1 MMLRLFTLCFVIAV
15 TAFPV
20 LAVGDEAP
28 PWLQQAAALKVPV
41 YDKKVSTVVLVDES
55 TMTVGEDGRV
65 VTVSSYA
72 VRILN
77 QDGRKSAVA
86 RVGYQ
91 TDTGKVRD
99 FRAWLIRPGG
109 STKIYGKDQIVDEAD
124 LNDVYEE
131 SRSKKIVARD
141 DAEPGSV
148 FGFQVTTEVRP
159 FFNQTMWFFQDTD
172 PVLSSKLTLV
182 LPAGWRASGITFNH
196 AKIEPTISGN
206 SYTWELRDIPPIAF
220 EPASPSMFS
229 LVARL
234 AVSYSPTEGIR
245 APESRAFESWTEISR
260 WYTTL
265 SDPQVTPN
273 EQIVTKV
280 KELTAG
286 AKTELE
292 KIRAIARFVQ
302 NIQYI
307 SIQIGV
313 GRWRPHAA
321 ADVLAKAYGDC
332 KDKANLMRSMLKVVG
347 IEAFPVLIFSG
358 DPNFVEE
365 VWPSPGQFNHCIV
378 AIRLKEELTAGS
390 ILNHPTL
397 GRLLIFDATDDSTQI
412 GDLPDHEQGSLALI
426 AAGDS
431 GGLVRMPST
440 DPEANQMER
449 EAEVQLSEDGSISA
463 IVRERSRGQAAVSE
477 RRAFRGLSNDDYK
490 QLIER
495 RVTRGAP
502 AAKVNKIAPADDA
515 IGSKFGLDVD
525 FSARQYGQVMQN
537 RLLVFNPAIVERRES
552 LLLTEAKREHPIVL
566 DSQSFSEVVRVKLP
580 AGFDVD
586 EMPDPVKLD
595 APFGSY
601 KTSYAVKDGEL
612 VFTRALTQRA
622 TTIPAAQYPVIR
634 SFFERMRAAEQAPVV
649 LARK

>member
-28 PWLQQAAALKVPV
+28 PWLQQAVALKVPV

-378 AIRLKEELTAGS
+378 AIRLKEDLTAGS

-601 KTSYAVKDGEL
+601 KTSYVVKDGEL

>member
-1 MMLRLFTLCFVIAV
+1 MILRFLGLCFVIAV
-15 TAFPV
+15 AALPVAAF
-20 LAVGDEAP
+20 GDEAP
-28 PWLQQAAALKVPV
+28 LWLQQAAALKVPA
-41 YDKKVSTVVLVDES
+41 YDKKTSTVVLVDES

-65 VTVSSYA
+65 TTVSSYA

-86 RVGYQ
+86 MVGYA

-99 FRAWLIRPGG
+99 FRAWLIRPSG
-109 STKIYGKDQIVDEAD
+109 SAKAYGKDQIVDEAD
-124 LNDVYEE
+124 INDVYDE
-131 SRSKKIVARD
+131 SRSKKITARD

-148 FGFQVTTEVRP
+148 FGYQVTTEERP
-159 FFNQTMWFFQDTD
+159 YFNQTMWFFQDTD

-182 LPAGWRASGITFNH
+182 LPAGWRASGTTFNH
-196 AKIEPTISGN
+196 DKINPVVNGS

-245 APESRAFESWTEISR
+245 VPDSRTFDSWTEVSR
-260 WYTTL
+260 WYTAL
-265 SDPQVTPN
+265 SETQATPNQQVTA
-273 EQIVTKV
+273 KA

-286 AKTELE
+286 AKSELDM
-292 KIRAIARFVQ
+292 IRAIGKFAQ
-302 NIQYI
+302 NVQYI

-321 ADVLAKAYGDC
+321 SDVLAKAYGDC

-347 IEAFPVLIFSG
+347 IDAYPVLIFSG

-365 VWPSPGQFNHCIV
+365 TWPSPSQFNHCII

-390 ILNHPTL
+390 ILIHPSL
-397 GRLLIFDATDDSTQI
+397 GRLLIFDATDDNTQV

-440 DPEANQMER
+440 DPEANRMER
-449 EAEVQLSEDGSISA
+449 EAEVQLSGDGSIA
-463 IVRERSRGQAAVSE
+463 ATIRERSRGQAAVGE
-477 RRAFRGLSNDDYK
+477 RRAFRALSNADYRDM
-490 QLIER
+490 IER
-495 RVTRGAP
+495 WVTRGAP
-502 AAKVNKIAPADDA
+502 AAKVMKIEPADDA
-515 IGSKFGLDVD
+515 LGARFGLDVN
-525 FSARQYGQVMQN
+525 FSASQYGQVMQN
-537 RLLVFNPAIVERRES
+537 RLLVFNPAIVSRRES
-552 LLLTEAKREHPIVL
+552 LLLTDAKREHPIVL
-566 DSQSFSEVVRVKLP
+566 DSHAFTEVVRVKLP
-580 AGFDVD
+580 LGFDVD
-586 EMPDPVKLD
+586 EMPDAVKLD
-595 APFGSY
+595 TPFGSY
-601 KTSYAVKDGEL
+601 KTSYEVKNGEL

-622 TTIPAAQYPVIR
+622 GTIPAAQYQVIR
-634 SFFERMRAAEQAPVV
+634 SFFERIRAAEQAPVV

>member
-1 MMLRLFTLCFVIAV
+1 MILRLLILCFAIA
-15 TAFPV
+15 ASALPV
-20 LAVGDEAP
+20 AALGDEAP
-28 PWLQQAAALKVPV
+28 LWLQQAAALKVPA

-55 TMTVGEDGRV
+55 TMTVAEDGRV
-65 VTVSSYA
+65 ITVSSYA

-77 QDGRKSAVA
+77 PDGRKNA
-86 RVGYQ
+86 RAMVGYE
-91 TDTGKVRD
+91 TDRGKVRD
-99 FRAWLIRPGG
+99 FRAWLIRPAG
-109 STKIYGKDQIVDEAD
+109 STKAYGKDQIIDEAD
-124 LNDVYEE
+124 INDVYEE
-131 SRSKKIVARD
+131 SRSKKIIARD

-148 FGFQVTTEVRP
+148 FGWQVTTEVRP

-196 AKIEPTISGN
+196 AKIDPVVNGS
-206 SYTWELRDIPPIAF
+206 SYTWELRDIAPIEF

-234 AVSYSPTEGIR
+234 AVNYSPTEGTR
-245 APESRAFESWTEISR
+245 APESRAFDSWTEVSR
-260 WYTTL
+260 WYTAL
-265 SDPQVTPN
+265 SDAQATPN
-273 EQIVTKV
+273 DQITAKA

-286 AKTELE
+286 AKNELE
-292 KIRAIARFVQ
+292 KIRAIGRFVQ
-302 NIQYI
+302 NLQYI

-321 ADVLAKAYGDC
+321 ADVMAKSYGDC

-358 DPNFVEE
+358 DPNFVEDT
-365 VWPSPGQFNHCIV
+365 WPSPRQFNHCII
-378 AIRLKEELTAGS
+378 AIRLREEIAAGS
-390 ILNHPTL
+390 VINHPSL
-397 GRLLIFDATDDSTQI
+397 GRLLIFDATDDSTQV

-426 AAGDS
+426 AAGDG

-449 EAEVQLSEDGSISA
+449 EADVQLSADGSIA
-463 IVRERSRGQAAVSE
+463 ATIRERSRGQAAVGE
-477 RRAFRGLSNDDYK
+477 RRAFRALSNANYK
-490 QLIER
+490 EMIER
-495 RVTRGAP
+495 WVTRGAP
-502 AAKVNKIAPADDA
+502 AAKVMKIEPADDA
-515 IGSKFGLDVD
+515 ISARFGLDVD

-537 RLLVFNPAIVERRES
+537 RLLVFNPAIVSRRES
-552 LLLTEAKREHPIVL
+552 LLLTEANRAHPIVL
-566 DSQSFSEVVRVKLP
+566 DSHAFTEVVRVKLP

-586 EMPDPVKLD
+586 EMPDAVKLD

-601 KTSYAVKDGEL
+601 KTSYEVKNGEL

-622 TTIPAAQYPVIR
+622 TTIPAAQYQAIR
-634 SFFERMRAAEQAPVV
+634 SFFERIRAAEQAPVV

>member
-1 MMLRLFTLCFVIAV
+1 
-15 TAFPV
+15 
-20 LAVGDEAP
+20 
-28 PWLQQAAALKVPV
+28 
-41 YDKKVSTVVLVDES
+41 VS
-55 TMTVGEDGRV
+55 
-65 VTVSSYA
+65 
-72 VRILN
+72 
-77 QDGRKSAVA
+77 
-86 RVGYQ
+86 
-91 TDTGKVRD
+91 
-99 FRAWLIRPGG
+99 
-109 STKIYGKDQIVDEAD
+109 IY
-124 LNDVYEE
+124 
-131 SRSKKIVARD
+131 
-141 DAEPGSV
+141 
-148 FGFQVTTEVRP
+148 
-159 FFNQTMWFFQDTD
+159 
-172 PVLSSKLTLV
+172 
-182 LPAGWRASGITFNH
+182 
-196 AKIEPTISGN
+196 
-206 SYTWELRDIPPIAF
+206 
-220 EPASPSMFS
+220 
-229 LVARL
+229 
-234 AVSYSPTEGIR
+234 
-245 APESRAFESWTEISR
+245 
-260 WYTTL
+260 
-265 SDPQVTPN
+265 
-273 EQIVTKV
+273 
-280 KELTAG
+280 
-286 AKTELE
+286 
-292 KIRAIARFVQ
+292 
-302 NIQYI
+302 
-307 SIQIGV
+307 
-313 GRWRPHAA
+313 
-321 ADVLAKAYGDC
+321 
-332 KDKANLMRSMLKVVG
+332 
-347 IEAFPVLIFSG
+347 SG
-358 DPNFVEE
+358 DPNYVREG
-365 VWPSPGQFNHCIV
+365 WPSAQQFNHCIIAV
-378 AIRLKEELTAGS
+378 KVSDQTQGNTI
-390 ILNHPTL
+390 INHPTL

-477 RRAFRGLSNDDYK
+477 RRAFRGLSNADYK

-537 RLLVFNPAIVERRES
+537 RLLVFNPAIVERRET
-552 LLLTEAKREHPIVL
+552 LFLTEPKREHPIVL

-622 TTIPAAQYPVIR
+622 TTIPAAQYPMIR

>member
-1 MMLRLFTLCFVIAV
+1 
-15 TAFPV
+15 
-20 LAVGDEAP
+20 
-28 PWLQQAAALKVPV
+28 
-41 YDKKVSTVVLVDES
+41 
-55 TMTVGEDGRV
+55 MTVGEDGRV

-99 FRAWLIRPGG
+99 FRAWLIRLGG

-159 FFNQTMWFFQDTD
+159 FFNQTIWFFQDTD

-182 LPAGWRASGITFNH
+182 LPTGWRASGITFNH

-220 EPASPSMFS
+220 EPASPSLFS

-260 WYTTL
+260 WYTAL

-273 EQIVTKV
+273 EQIATKV

-397 GRLLIFDATDDSTQI
+397 GRLLIFDA
-412 GDLPDHEQGSLALI
+412 
-426 AAGDS
+426 
-431 GGLVRMPST
+431 
-440 DPEANQMER
+440 
-449 EAEVQLSEDGSISA
+449 
-463 IVRERSRGQAAVSE
+463 
-477 RRAFRGLSNDDYK
+477 
-490 QLIER
+490 
-495 RVTRGAP
+495 
-502 AAKVNKIAPADDA
+502 
-515 IGSKFGLDVD
+515 
-525 FSARQYGQVMQN
+525 
-537 RLLVFNPAIVERRES
+537 
-552 LLLTEAKREHPIVL
+552 
-566 DSQSFSEVVRVKLP
+566 
-580 AGFDVD
+580 
-586 EMPDPVKLD
+586 
-595 APFGSY
+595 
-601 KTSYAVKDGEL
+601 
-612 VFTRALTQRA
+612 
-622 TTIPAAQYPVIR
+622 
-634 SFFERMRAAEQAPVV
+634 
-649 LARK
+649 